1 MCKNMGTS
9 YFLKHSYEREC
20 CIEENNSSARVKITS
35 FFFVRVF
42 LSQVL
47 QNYFRVFLLA
57 LSFEIRQDICRR
69 PVNASFVELQ
79 SWYLI

>member
-1 MCKNMGTS
+1 M
-9 YFLKHSYEREC
+9 
-20 CIEENNSSARVKITS
+20 EENNSRARVKICY
-35 FFFVRVF
+35 FFRVF

-57 LSFEIRQDICRR
+57 LSFEIMQDIYRR
-69 PVNASFVELQ
+69 PVNASFVEIH